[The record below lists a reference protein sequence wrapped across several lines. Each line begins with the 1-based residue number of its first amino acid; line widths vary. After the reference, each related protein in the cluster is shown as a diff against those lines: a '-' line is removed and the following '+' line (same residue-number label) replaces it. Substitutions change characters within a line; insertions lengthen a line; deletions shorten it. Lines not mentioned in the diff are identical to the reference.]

1 MPLGCIGR
9 KSIEEAKYVRG
20 SGSGAESRIARE
32 LTKPVRAL
40 GVALLV
46 LWTLHTVVVTG
57 PLLLSAHYVD
67 LLRGTPQGA
76 LRAPLGNPIQDATPA
91 VVASLPPQGDV
102 LALVPASEVDG
113 FAYFWLTYWLYP
125 RHVEISADLARA
137 STTSAT
143 GIVYFQRPGAPAL
156 NPPADYV
163 PRADIATPG
172 GDRTLVFVK
181 AGA

>member
-1 MPLGCIGR
+1 M
-9 KSIEEAKYVRG
+9 
-20 SGSGAESRIARE
+20 
-32 LTKPVRAL
+32 RAL

-57 PLLLSAHYVD
+57 PLLLSAHYAD

-76 LRAPLGNPIQDATPA
+76 LRAPLGDPIQDATPA
-91 VVASLPPQGDV
+91 VVASLPAHGDV

-125 RHVEISADLARA
+125 RHVEVRADLDAA
-137 STTSAT
+137 STTSAS
-143 GIVYFQRPGAPAL
+143 GIVYFQRPDAPSL
-156 NPPADYV
+156 NTPAGYV
-163 PRADIATPG
+163 LRSDTTTAG
-172 GDRTLVFVK
+172 GDHTFVFVR